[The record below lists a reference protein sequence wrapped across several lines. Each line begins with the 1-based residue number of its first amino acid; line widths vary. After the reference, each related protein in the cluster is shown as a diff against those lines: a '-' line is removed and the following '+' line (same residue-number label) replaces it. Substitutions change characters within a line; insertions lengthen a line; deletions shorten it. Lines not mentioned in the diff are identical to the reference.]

1 MPVDDPMDLCII
13 CIFMSFYSLILCVSL
28 FDTFSSLV
36 VLARFCL
43 VCGLATFY
51 VSLCDLL
58 VLLASCVFATCDR
71 LAVFLF
77 VCESHELH
85 TMLCCL
91 VSSIG
96 FRLVH

>member
-1 MPVDDPMDLCII
+1 ML
-13 CIFMSFYSLILCVSL
+13 
-28 FDTFSSLV
+28 
-36 VLARFCL
+36 
-43 VCGLATFY
+43 GLATFY

-71 LAVFLF
+71 LVVFVF

>member
-1 MPVDDPMDLCII
+1 MC
-13 CIFMSFYSLILCVSL
+13 SFNWYLCVSL

-36 VLARFCL
+36 VLARFCR
-43 VCGLATFY
+43 VCGLDNFY

-71 LAVFLF
+71 LVVFVF

-85 TMLCCL
+85 TVLCCL

>member
-1 MPVDDPMDLCII
+1 MC
-13 CIFMSFYSLILCVSL
+13 SFNWYLCVFL
-28 FDTFSSLV
+28 FDTFSRLV

-43 VCGLATFY
+43 VCRLATFY

-71 LAVFLF
+71 LVVFVF

>member
-1 MPVDDPMDLCII
+1 MC
-13 CIFMSFYSLILCVSL
+13 SFNWYLCVSL
-28 FDTFSSLV
+28 FDTFSNLV

-58 VLLASCVFATCDR
+58 DVLASCVFATCDR